1 MYYGGGGFTY
11 NDVYHMPTAHRKF
24 QLDKLVEVKKTQ
36 SKQDSK
42 SQSRPKTIGPNFKK
56 K

>member
-11 NDVYHMPTAHRKF
+11 NDVYHMPTPHRRF
-24 QLDKLVEVKKTQ
+24 QLDKLLKVRTAESNQV
-36 SKQDSK
+36 SKQK
-42 SQSRPKTIGPNFKK
+42 SAPNFKK